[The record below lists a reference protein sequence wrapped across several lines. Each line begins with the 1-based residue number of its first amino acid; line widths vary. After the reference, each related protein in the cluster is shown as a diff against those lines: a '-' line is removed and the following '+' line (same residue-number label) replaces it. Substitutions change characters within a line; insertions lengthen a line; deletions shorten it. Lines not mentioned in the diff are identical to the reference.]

1 MPPQLPSRPSLEHLK
16 RQAKDL
22 LKAHREGDRTVC
34 ETLHVLRRFGGA
46 SEEAILASDVTLQE
60 VQHAL
65 AVNYG
70 FRNWSMLRKY
80 CSQVEPLS
88 HRFTEGH
95 CDREYIEALQVSVTE
110 VLGTS
115 AVVAV
120 GEQYLVRGEYRLAE
134 PDIKGIM
141 LSNLGRAR
149 GKPCRIP
156 SPGSG
161 SFELTAEILEV
172 QPGKED
178 VLDILMSG
186 RSGADLGVRVR
197 IFLEGSR

>member
-1 MPPQLPSRPSLEHLK
+1 MAPQLPSRPSLEHLK

-22 LKAHREGDRTVC
+22 LKAHREGDRTAC

-46 SEEAILASDVTLQE
+46 SDEDILASDVTLQE

-65 AVNYG
+65 AVYCG

-80 CSQVEPLS
+80 CAQVKPLS
-88 HRFTEGH
+88 HRIAEGH

-120 GEQYLVRGEYRLAE
+120 GEQYLVRGEYHLAE
-134 PDIKGIM
+134 SDIEGIM
-141 LSNLGRAR
+141 LSNLGRAT
-149 GKPCRIP
+149 GKPCRI
-156 SPGSG
+156 SPGSAG
-161 SFELTAEILEV
+161 FELTAEVLEV

-186 RSGADLGVRVR
+186 RSGADLGVRIR
-197 IFLEGSR
+197 LFLEGTR